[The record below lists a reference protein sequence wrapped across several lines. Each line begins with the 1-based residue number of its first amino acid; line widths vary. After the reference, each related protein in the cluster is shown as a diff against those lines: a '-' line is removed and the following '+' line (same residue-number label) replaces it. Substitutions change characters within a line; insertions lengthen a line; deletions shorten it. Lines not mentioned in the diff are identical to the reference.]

1 VSGRIDA
8 VAASP
13 GKRVGFLELFF
24 DLVFVFAVTQLV
36 GLLHDDHA
44 AQGWVR
50 AGLLLWLVWWAW
62 SQYTWAGNA
71 IDLDRRPT
79 RLAVL
84 AVAGA
89 MLLAATAMPVA
100 YSGQSLWFVVP
111 YTSVRLAG
119 LTLYWYGL
127 RGNPEHRNAL
137 RTYVP
142 VAVLSPLIVL
152 AGGVAG
158 GDRQVWLWTL
168 AITIDLASVVAAGR
182 GEFQIDPAH
191 FAERH
196 GLIVIIALGEAVIA
210 AGATAA
216 EVGLESPT
224 GLVLAAGFATAAAMW
239 WCYFDWIHP
248 AAEHRLVA
256 EPDARRRG
264 RLARDLYTLG
274 HLPIVAGIVL
284 VAAAVEE
291 GLLHPTDELN
301 TYGTATLA
309 AGTAL
314 YLGGFVAGNLRATGR
329 LLTERIVGLVAAT
342 VWVLTAGPRVPVVI
356 TFTGVAVGIA
366 VIATT
371 EAARRSTRA
380 SGNLDKG
387 GAHPPSTP

>member
-1 VSGRIDA
+1 VTGRIDA
-8 VAASP
+8 VAVSP

-36 GLLHDDHA
+36 DLLHDDHTTK
-44 AQGWVR
+44 GWVR

-62 SQYTWAGNA
+62 SQYAWAGNA

-84 AVAGA
+84 AVTGA

-119 LTLYWYGL
+119 LALYWHGL
-127 RGNPEHRNAL
+127 RGNPEHRDAL

-142 VAVLSPLIVL
+142 VAVMSPLIVL

-158 GDRQVWLWTL
+158 GDRQVWLWTI

-216 EVGLESPT
+216 EIGLETPNV
-224 GLVLAAGFATAAAMW
+224 LMLAAGFATAAAIW

-284 VAAAVEE
+284 IAAAVEE

-301 TYGTATLA
+301 AFGTVTLA

-314 YLGGFVAGNLRATGR
+314 YLVGSIAGNLRATGR
-329 LLTERIVGLVAAT
+329 PLTERIVGLIAAT
-342 VWVLTAGPRVPVVI
+342 FWVVTAGPRVPAAI
-356 TFTGVAVGIA
+356 TFTGIAVVMS

-371 EAARRSTRA
+371 ETARHSRPSSSNR
-380 SGNLDKG
+380 DKSS
-387 GAHPPSTP
+387 AHPPSTP